1 MNGQISFFKIKRR
14 EHRKMEMT
22 GKLNK
27 IGITNYEF
35 INTVDGNDL
44 QQIDHYINNV

>member
-1 MNGQISFFKIKRR
+1 MG
-14 EHRKMEMT
+14 MT

-35 INTVDGNDL
+35 VEAVDGTEL
-44 QQIDHYINNV
+44 QQIDHYINNLLRLNWKIIHYLLHN